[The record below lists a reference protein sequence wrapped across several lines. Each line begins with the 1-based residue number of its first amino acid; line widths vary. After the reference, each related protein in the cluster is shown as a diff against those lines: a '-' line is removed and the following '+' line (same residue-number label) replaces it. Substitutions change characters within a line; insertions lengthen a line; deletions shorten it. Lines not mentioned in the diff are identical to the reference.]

1 MEWVS
6 TGVKVALDSL
16 KICIKHASRSIS
28 KRKQKE
34 LISKVIRE
42 LLKLDP
48 DLDAVDATLAAVE
61 ATGAEPTAE
70 LFRVRRMRH
79 NVASYKKKMVKKK
92 TKKKAKKRMAKKK
105 AKKKSKKKAKKKK

>member
-1 MEWVS
+1 MEWVA

-16 KICIKHASRSIS
+16 KSCIKHAGRSIS

-48 DLDAVDATLAAVE
+48 DLDEVDATLAAVE
-61 ATGAEPTAE
+61 ATGAKPSAE
-70 LFRVRRMRH
+70 LFRARRMRQ
-79 NVASYKKKMVKKK
+79 NVGSYKKRKA
-92 TKKKAKKRMAKKK
+92 KKKAKKRMAKKK
-105 AKKKSKKKAKKKK
+105 AKKKKAKKKKKK